1 MSKHKSNK
9 IKENSNTVRHLIMGQ
24 IITTQNL
31 VAIKEVRH
39 AGQWLIIYEVL
50 CHSFEG
56 NFPRHMLKVSLN
68 VMYLKITHCK
78 LQPHLRHDDVIK
90 LKHFCSTGHLCGN
103 SPVTD
108 ESSPTPTSPPPPT
121 PTPTHPPPTPNPP
134 TPNHQ
139 PTHPQPS
146 THQPTNPQPPTPT
159 PTQSQWRGALMLSLI
174 CARINGWVNRVV
186 RLVIWDAIA
195 LIMTPLWW
203 RARRM
208 KG

>member
-1 MSKHKSNK
+1 MNKHKSNK

-90 LKHFCSTGHLCGN
+90 FKHFCSTGHLCGN

-108 ESSPTPTSPPPPT
+108 ESSPTPTSPPSPT
-121 PTPTHPPPTPNPP
+121 PTPTHLPPTPNPL
-134 TPNHQ
+134 
-139 PTHPQPS
+139 TH
-146 THQPTNPQPPTPT
+146 QPPTPT

-186 RLVIWDAIA
+186 NLVIWDAIA